1 MSHLRRVVVALA
13 VVLAGFGS
21 AGVVIVA
28 TATPGA
34 ALPCSDSW
42 TGPATGTTLWT
53 ANPVADWSTH
63 AAPGSGDVACIDEA
77 GTYTVE
83 LDASASVEAL
93 QVGGGVSGIQTV
105 TVDGAGGTVGLSMSS
120 ATTVDSDGTLTVESG
135 AGGDGDL
142 TGSGGVTVASGGTL
156 TTEGTSNQ
164 VVIQTP
170 VTNQSGGTVSIG
182 SASTVQNNST
192 LTSNAGSFTVA
203 GGASLA
209 LSGGSDFTQSAGT
222 LTVTGTLTE
231 ASGTFTQSGGALSGN
246 PVDMTGGTLADSGGT
261 GALESTGSTTLTGT
275 IPAHQTVTVDGA
287 GGTVSESLPSLVT
300 VDGTLT
306 VESGAGGDGDLTGSG
321 GVTVASGGTLTTEGT
336 SNQVVIQTPV
346 TNQSGGTVSI
356 GSASTVQNN
365 STLTSNAGSFTV
377 AGGASL
383 ALSGGSDFTQS
394 AGTLTVTGTLTEAS
408 GTFTQSGGALSGNPV
423 DMTGGTL
430 ADSGGTGA
438 LESTGSTTLTGTIPA
453 HQTVTVDGA
462 GGTVSES
469 LPSLVTVDGTLT
481 VESGAGGDGDLTGS
495 GGVTVA
501 SGGTLTTEGTSNQV
515 VIQTPVTNQSGGTV
529 SIGSASTVQNNST
542 LTSNAGSFTVAGGA
556 SLALSGGS
564 DFTQSAGTL
573 TVTGTLTEASGTF
586 TQSGGALSGNPVDM
600 TGGTLADS
608 GGTGALESTG
618 STTLTGTIPAHQT
631 VTVDGAGGTVSDSL
645 PSLVTVDGTLT
656 VESGA
661 GGDGDLTGSGGVT
674 VASGGTLTTEGTSN
688 QVVIQTPVTNQS
700 GGTVSIGSAS
710 TVQNNSTATSNAGTL
725 QVLNGGTL
733 ALSAGSTLVNTG
745 TLGVTVNGTA
755 GTGDITGAGVTVTG
769 STLAVTTVGSPA
781 LHSTFTPIAGPV
793 TGTFT
798 TFSYGPDA
806 YTVTYPSASV
816 LLTTEA
822 PFTTSPT
829 SFAADENVP
838 TGSVEVATIGSAT
851 DGTGAYS
858 ATVNY
863 GDGTPVDVASVD
875 ITGSSGTVDGPSH
888 TYAAPGPYTVTTTV
902 ANTDGT
908 TLTTTEGVTVIGVAV
923 TGVSPGSGPFEGGT
937 TVTVTGTD
945 FTGVTSVKFG
955 SSPAHFTFDSDTSIT
970 AVSPPG
976 SGTVDV
982 SVTTPTGSSTPTS
995 SDKFTYTGGDQAGY
1009 TCAVSGFG
1017 STSFPVV
1024 VSESPAPPAS
1034 IDDGGTFQTAPAAQ
1048 LTIPATVINDFIGD
1062 GATSLTIASQTTAID
1077 GLNAVGGSPSGAVD
1091 PSTES
1096 GSASNLPLSHTLAA
1110 DTPFTYDT
1118 SYNPVTFQTGPGTG
1132 QVFLTPGAISAEVTL
1147 VIGGTPT
1154 PESISC
1160 TPPSGVAAL
1169 GTTTVNAPAAAPTF
1183 QVPPSTPPL
1192 QNQVS
1197 AGTDGG
1203 WGATIANTSRASVTG
1218 LSARV
1223 RVTDGHG
1230 TPTFDLAGM
1239 AASGT
1244 TCANAGSGK
1253 LTCSIGTLAAGAADT
1268 LDVLVDTNGLPDGAT
1283 ITGSAT
1289 VTSSNAGTQATTL
1302 GAIGVVVV
1310 EGGDGTKAVAAPG
1323 IALVSTKATLK
1334 KAKASVSLTL
1344 PKAKIKVKKRVGEV
1358 GGTGPSASGTI
1369 TISPPPVAVT
1379 LESLSPSA
1387 EPALC
1392 PPTGSTKCEGNIIQV
1407 FGNFSLY
1414 TSKLNP
1420 IVATVKFFYGTKVPA
1435 GTVYFLKPNGKT
1447 VDKLSTCKK
1456 TASGYDT
1463 PCLSGAE
1470 KDLGTTGNKYA
1481 EDTVYFTGNDPAM
1494 GRR

>member
-1 MSHLRRVVVALA
+1 MSALAGTNHPRRRLASSLCAVGLLLTGVLSLSA
-13 VVLAGFGS
+13 VVLPAQE
-21 AGVVIVA
+21 A
-28 TATPGA
+28 GA
-34 ALPCSDSW
+34 ATDTVTNCSGDPGTAGSLPNEIAGAGAGDTIVFSLSCSTITLTSTIVISQDL
-42 TGPATGTTLWT
+42 TINGPGQTSLAVDGGGTTE
-53 ANPVADWSTH
+53 PF
-63 AAPGSGDVACIDEA
+63 
-77 GTYTVE
+77 
-83 LDASASVEAL
+83 
-93 QVGGGVSGIQTV
+93 QV
-105 TVDGAGGTVGLSMSS
+105 SS
-120 ATTVDSDGTLTVESG
+120 
-135 AGGDGDL
+135 
-142 TGSGGVTVASGGTL
+142 
-156 TTEGTSNQ
+156 
-164 VVIQTP
+164 
-170 VTNQSGGTVSIG
+170 GTVSISGLTIQNG
-182 SASTVQNNST
+182 SGTDGGGIENSGNLTVSNSSLASNSAT
-192 LTSNAGSFTVA
+192 GG
-203 GGASLA
+203 GGAIDN
-209 LSGGSDFTQSAGT
+209 SGGGT
-222 LTVTGTLTE
+222 LTVTSST
-231 ASGTFTQSGGALSGN
+231 LSGN
-246 PVDMTGGTLADSGGT
+246 SAGTGGGAIDNSG
-261 GALESTGSTTLTGT
+261 S
-275 IPAHQTVTVDGA
+275 
-287 GGTVSESLPSLVT
+287 
-300 VDGTLT
+300 
-306 VESGAGGDGDLTGSG
+306 
-321 GVTVASGGTLTTEGT
+321 
-336 SNQVVIQTPV
+336 
-346 TNQSGGTVSI
+346 
-356 GSASTVQNN
+356 
-365 STLTSNAGSFTV
+365 
-377 AGGASL
+377 
-383 ALSGGSDFTQS
+383 
-394 AGTLTVTGTLTEAS
+394 GTLTVTSST
-408 GTFTQSGGALSGNPV
+408 LSGNSAGT
-423 DMTGGTL
+423 DGGAIDNL
-430 ADSGGTGA
+430 G
-438 LESTGSTTLTGTIPA
+438 
-453 HQTVTVDGA
+453 TVTVEESTLSGNTA
-462 GGTVSES
+462 GNYGGGIESNDATMTVDSSTVSGNSAISDGGGVDIEDDDAHGMSTIDNSTVTSNGAPFGGGIQDDQGPLTIGATIVAES
-469 LPSLVTVDGTLT
+469 TPDTDCAVNASVTDQGYNIDDDGTCAFTGPGNNSGTLDGTLGSLANNGGPTQT
-481 VESGAGGDGDLTGS
+481 VALEPGSPASGLVTAALCPATDQR
-495 GGVTVA
+495 GVTII
-501 SGGTLTTEGTSNQV
+501 TTPCDAGAYD
-515 VIQTPVTNQSGGTV
+515 TN
-529 SIGSASTVQNNST
+529 
-542 LTSNAGSFTVAGGA
+542 GA
-556 SLALSGGS
+556 SISS
-564 DFTQSAGTL
+564 
-573 TVTGTLTEASGTF
+573 
-586 TQSGGALSGNPVDM
+586 
-600 TGGTLADS
+600 
-608 GGTGALESTG
+608 
-618 STTLTGTIPAHQT
+618 
-631 VTVDGAGGTVSDSL
+631 
-645 PSLVTVDGTLT
+645 
-656 VESGA
+656 
-661 GGDGDLTGSGGVT
+661 
-674 VASGGTLTTEGTSN
+674 
-688 QVVIQTPVTNQS
+688 
-700 GGTVSIGSAS
+700 
-710 TVQNNSTATSNAGTL
+710 
-725 QVLNGGTL
+725 
-733 ALSAGSTLVNTG
+733 
-745 TLGVTVNGTA
+745 
-755 GTGDITGAGVTVTG
+755 VTVTG
-769 STLAVTTVGSPA
+769 SLAAP
-781 LHSTFTPIAGPV
+781 
-793 TGTFT
+793 
-798 TFSYGPDA
+798 
-806 YTVTYPSASV
+806 TVTISG
-816 LLTTEA
+816 
-822 PFTTSPT
+822 
-829 SFAADENVP
+829 
-838 TGSVEVATIGSAT
+838 TGFGSESELGSAT
-851 DGTGAYS
+851 PPPGCPT
-858 ATVNY
+858 
-863 GDGTPVDVASVD
+863 
-875 ITGSSGTVDGPSH
+875 TGSDYDNFYYFSFSD
-888 TYAAPGPYTVTTTV
+888 VT
-902 ANTDGT
+902 AGWQAGQGGNC
-908 TLTTTEGVTVIGVAV
+908 
-923 TGVSPGSGPFEGGT
+923 TGVSISGYSGTGITFTFGSGYGNDYNSNEFGSLGYGDSFQMSVLGDTYNGSIAPFSPTPTITSVTITGT
-937 TVTVTGTD
+937 LATPTVTVSGSGFGMQSDLLPPVPAGCSNTGSDYDNNFYLTD
-945 FTGVTSVKFG
+945 GWGAGEGIVGPEDCTGVFVSSYTSNQITFTFG
-955 SSPAHFTFDSDTSIT
+955 NGYGSGNGEYGGLSPGDSFQMHVLGATYDGTVPVLPPSIDGVTFGGNPTNPTVTVSGSGFGALADLGTAAPSGNGGSDYGNNFYFSDNSSGAFGAWQAGQAGDTIGLVISVYSDDQITFTFDGDYSVFGPVSDGDSFSVRLFGVTYNGT
-970 AVSPPG
+970 ASL
-976 SGTVDV
+976 GT
-982 SVTTPTGSSTPTS
+982 
-995 SDKFTYTGGDQAGY
+995 GY
-1009 TCAVSGFG
+1009 TCAGFG